1 MKQECMRVRTWLY
14 DHAWPYWAAHGVD
27 RVHGGFVEYLDLAG
41 RDGGAPFKRVRA
53 QARQLYCFSQ
63 AALLGLPG
71 AREISDNCWQFFD
84 RHARRGDGG
93 WARRMDRT
101 GVIIDP
107 TSDAYDLAFVLLAH
121 AWRYRLTR
129 DPVLIESAAGVI
141 TTLNSDLKAPGGLG
155 WLADAGTSGPRQQNP
170 HMHIM
175 EAALEMLDA
184 SGDARFAALAHQVAD
199 LFLHHIIDRKTGVL
213 REFFTADWKPLDSA
227 EGHIIE
233 PGHMLEWVWILV
245 RAHRLLGLA
254 TLDDVQ
260 RLYAFATCHGTD
272 AHTGLI
278 YDQIRSTGAP
288 LSRDSRLWPQTEALK
303 AHIAMMETFG
313 LDTSPQISVTVDNLF
328 RHYLDHAPLG
338 TWIDHRRFDGSPK
351 VDKIPSTSLYHLQLA
366 FTELLRAQSTPG
378 YDTVAV

>member
-1 MKQECMRVRTWLY
+1 
-14 DHAWPYWAAHGVD
+14 
-27 RVHGGFVEYLDLAG
+27 
-41 RDGGAPFKRVRA
+41 
-53 QARQLYCFSQ
+53 
-63 AALLGLPG
+63 
-71 AREISDNCWQFFD
+71 
-84 RHARRGDGG
+84 
-93 WARRMDRT
+93 
-101 GVIIDP
+101 
-107 TSDAYDLAFVLLAH
+107 
-121 AWRYRLTR
+121 
-129 DPVLIESAAGVI
+129 
-141 TTLNSDLKAPGGLG
+141 
-155 WLADAGTSGPRQQNP
+155 
-170 HMHIM
+170 M

-260 RLYAFATCHGTD
+260 RLYAFATYHGTD

-328 RHYLDHAPLG
+328 RHYLDHAPWVHGL
-338 TWIDHRRFDGSPK
+338 TIAVLMVAPR
-351 VDKIPSTSLYHLQLA
+351 STKFRLPPCITCNWRLPNCSVPNPHLDMTQWLFEKA
-366 FTELLRAQSTPG
+366 LSKTFL
-378 YDTVAV
+378 